1 MMSGASMNAG
11 AMSAQEV
18 VSVYETMVGITEQML
33 AAATA
38 NDWERL
44 AQLEHQCA
52 ACVRQLKA
60 NEALGQPLAAP
71 ERTRKANAIRK
82 MLDSDR
88 KIRDL
93 TQPWMARLSALISNN
108 KVERRIARAY
118 GV

>member
-1 MMSGASMNAG
+1 MMSAST
-11 AMSAQEV
+11 MSGQEV

-38 NDWERL
+38 NDWDRL
-44 AQLEHQCA
+44 LQLEHQCA

-60 NEALGQPLAAP
+60 SEALNQPLAAP
-71 ERTRKANAIRK
+71 ERSRKARAIGK
-82 MLDSDR
+82 MLASDR
-88 KIRDL
+88 QIRDL

-108 KVERRIARAY
+108 KVERRVARAY

>member
-1 MMSGASMNAG
+1 MNE
-11 AMSAQEV
+11 SHNV
-18 VSVYETMVGITEQML
+18 VAVYEAMVGITDQML
-33 AAATA
+33 AAASA

-60 NEALGQPLAAP
+60 NGDRPLAGQ
-71 ERTRKANAIRK
+71 ERLRKVAAIRR
-82 MLDSDR
+82 MLDADR

-93 TQPWMARLSALISNN
+93 TQPWMAKLSSLIGNTTT
-108 KVERRIARAY
+108 ERRLARAY

>member
-1 MMSGASMNAG
+1 MMGTQAMND
-11 AMSAQEV
+11 QDV
-18 VSVYETMVGITEQML
+18 LSVYEAMVGITDQML

-38 NDWERL
+38 NDWDRL
-44 AQLEHQCA
+44 VQLEHQCA

-60 NEALGQPLAAP
+60 GEALNQPLAAP
-71 ERTRKANAIRK
+71 ARAKKAHAIRR

-93 TQPWMARLSALISNN
+93 TQPWMARLSAMISN
-108 KVERRIARAY
+108 KSVERRIASAY